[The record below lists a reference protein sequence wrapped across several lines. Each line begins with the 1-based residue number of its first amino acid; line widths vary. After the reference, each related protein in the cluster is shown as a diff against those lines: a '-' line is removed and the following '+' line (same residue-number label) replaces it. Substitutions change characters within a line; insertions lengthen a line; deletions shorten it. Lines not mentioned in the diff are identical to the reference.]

1 MLGQNFCL
9 YTESMKTVRETI
21 YVYFNLVT
29 FSVQNASGIFVYFNY
44 NVQESYSHIHLANSL
59 LSDPGINKIDL

>member
-9 YTESMKTVRETI
+9 YTESMETVRETM
-21 YVYFNLVT
+21 YVYFNLVI
-29 FSVQNASGIFVYFNY
+29 FSLQNASGIFVCFNY
-44 NVQESYSHIHLANSL
+44 NVQESYFHIHLANSL